1 MAAMILPSPHTA
13 LHRLALWLASP
24 RLFFALLPALM
35 LLVAAGTLA
44 QREVGLHV
52 AEQTFFSGWVLWIGG
67 YVPLPAGYSILTLI
81 TLSLTC
87 KFLLKSQWSL
97 ARSGINLTHAGALL
111 LLGGGM
117 LIAQF
122 SEDGFMTIA
131 EGESGAIVSDY
142 HQRELLIAAGDRL
155 AGRVAFADILPG
167 ASLSGENFPFHIE
180 VLSVCRNCRIESR
193 PDGVVDSQWQGAAQ
207 TLTLAP
213 TQLAKQDEVNVP
225 GFTFRITGS
234 KNGADGTYLLFE
246 EGPTSQFSINGTNY
260 TLHFGKARREL
271 PFSIRLTDFSRI
283 SYPGTETARAYR
295 SEVIVKQGALEWPA
309 VIEMNKP
316 LRLLGY
322 TLYQSSFAETADG
335 RQATVLAVAYN
346 RARWFPYLATGLM
359 AVGLLLHL
367 FILFRQRRS
376 AKATP

>member
-1 MAAMILPSPHTA
+1 MIPSSLPKA
-13 LHRLALWLASP
+13 LHRHALWLASP

-35 LLVAAGTLA
+35 LLVVAGTLA
-44 QREVGLHV
+44 QREVGLYV
-52 AEQTFFSGWVLWIGG
+52 AEQTFFNSWFLWIGG
-67 YVPLPAGYSILTLI
+67 YLPLPAGYTVLTLI

-87 KFLLKSQWSL
+87 KFLLKSEWSL
-97 ARSGINLTHAGALL
+97 AKSGINLTHAGALL

-122 SEDGFMTIA
+122 SEDGFITIA

-180 VLSVCRNCRIESR
+180 VLSVCRNCRIERR
-193 PDGVVDSQWQGAAQ
+193 PDGATDNSQWQGAAQ
-207 TLTLAP
+207 TLTIAP
-213 TQLAKQDEVNVP
+213 AELAKQDEVNVP

-234 KNGADGTYLLFE
+234 KSGADGTYLLFE
-246 EGPTSQFSINGTNY
+246 EGPTAQFSINGTDY

-271 PFSIRLTDFSRI
+271 PFSVKLTDFSKT

-295 SEVIVKQGALEWPA
+295 SDVVVKQGALEWPA

-376 AKATP
+376 TKTTP